1 MINIDA
7 KVLKKILISGIMK
20 HIKRIIHHGQVRFTP
35 GMQGWFN
42 VHESINVKIRQ
53 EKETK
58 DIRIEKEEVLYF
70 LFADDMILHI

>member
-1 MINIDA
+1 
-7 KVLKKILISGIMK
+7 
-20 HIKRIIHHGQVRFTP
+20 
-35 GMQGWFN
+35 MQGWFN